1 MLGPASHTPYAQ
13 PAGKN
18 LPNLTRLIEELSAQ
32 AWTRLPSY
40 SNKKWQRVSVKSLCS
55 TAVGTYTAVYD

>member
-1 MLGPASHTPYAQ
+1 MLGPASHTLHAQ
-13 PAGKN
+13 PPGKN

-40 SNKKWQRVSVKSLCS
+40 SIKKWQKGVREITVQHCS
-55 TAVGTYTAVYD
+55 WHL